1 MHRRCEICMQPI
13 VLRPSA
19 EERARRYGGV
29 PSDYLNMF
37 TTHAGCALR
46 KRMEETRA
54 LIERNYPTKE

>member
-1 MHRRCEICMQPI
+1 MQPI